1 MNPDLLSLIIYLVL
15 IVCGIALSAFLASS
29 EAAVFALQGQDN
41 ELDAANKPDK
51 RLLKILEEPQLLR
64 AVFFLGFYLANIS
77 IAVLGAAVVSLWLPD
92 NGRVYLT
99 YTTQVLAFAFLLLVF
114 SNISPRIVAANN
126 SLALARK
133 NSLFIWLL
141 FQILKPAATGIEGL
155 RNLLDK
161 YLPKTSRKMTTEDLL
176 PEPDEADY
184 EGNADDDREIIENV
198 IEFGSITVKEIMT
211 SRVNIVAVS
220 VEDSLAEVLKIIRQK
235 RLSRMP
241 LYENDLDNIV
251 GILYAKD
258 VLTYL
263 DKEGENLSPN
273 WKSIS
278 RKALFIPDS
287 KRLDDLLKD
296 FQREKTHLAV
306 VVDEYGGT
314 DGIVTMDD
322 VLEEIVGDFSDDD
335 VDESTRYTRF
345 RSGIYIFDATINLD
359 DMGEILGL
367 EIATD
372 EDDFET
378 LGGLMY
384 HEVESLPTVGERIV
398 YKNLE
403 LTVHSVQNNRI
414 KKVRVKV
421 DEAQKQPVN

>member
-1 MNPDLLSLIIYLVL
+1 MYSMPFQSGGFMNPDLLSLIIYLVL

-41 ELDAANKPDK
+41 ELDAANKSDK
-51 RLLKILEEPQLLR
+51 RLLKVLEEPQLLR
-64 AVFFLGFYLANIS
+64 SVFFLGFYLANIS

-141 FQILKPAATGIEGL
+141 FQILKPAAAGIEGL

-273 WKSIS
+273 WKSI
-278 RKALFIPDS
+278 
-287 KRLDDLLKD
+287 
-296 FQREKTHLAV
+296 
-306 VVDEYGGT
+306 
-314 DGIVTMDD
+314 
-322 VLEEIVGDFSDDD
+322 
-335 VDESTRYTRF
+335 
-345 RSGIYIFDATINLD
+345 
-359 DMGEILGL
+359 
-367 EIATD
+367 
-372 EDDFET
+372 
-378 LGGLMY
+378 
-384 HEVESLPTVGERIV
+384 
-398 YKNLE
+398 
-403 LTVHSVQNNRI
+403 
-414 KKVRVKV
+414 
-421 DEAQKQPVN
+421 

>member
-1 MNPDLLSLIIYLVL
+1 
-15 IVCGIALSAFLASS
+15 
-29 EAAVFALQGQDN
+29 
-41 ELDAANKPDK
+41 
-51 RLLKILEEPQLLR
+51 
-64 AVFFLGFYLANIS
+64 
-77 IAVLGAAVVSLWLPD
+77 
-92 NGRVYLT
+92 
-99 YTTQVLAFAFLLLVF
+99 
-114 SNISPRIVAANN
+114 
-126 SLALARK
+126 
-133 NSLFIWLL
+133 
-141 FQILKPAATGIEGL
+141 
-155 RNLLDK
+155 
-161 YLPKTSRKMTTEDLL
+161 
-176 PEPDEADY
+176 
-184 EGNADDDREIIENV
+184 
-198 IEFGSITVKEIMT
+198 
-211 SRVNIVAVS
+211 
-220 VEDSLAEVLKIIRQK
+220 DSLAEVLKIIRQK

-251 GILYAKD
+251 GIIYAKD

-263 DKEGENLSPN
+263 NKEGENLSPN

-287 KRLDDLLKD
+287 KRLDDLLRD

-335 VDESTRYTRF
+335 VDESTQYTRF

-367 EIATD
+367 EIAAD
-372 EDDFET
+372 DDDFET

-384 HEVESLPTVGERIV
+384 HEIESLPTVGERIV

-421 DEAQKQPVN
+421 DEPQKQPAN

>member
-1 MNPDLLSLIIYLVL
+1 MSVDPFSLVIYLVL
-15 IVCGIALSAFLASS
+15 IVCGIAISAFLAGS
-29 EAAVFALQGQDN
+29 ESAVFALSGKDN
-41 ELDAANKPDK
+41 ELDTANKSDK
-51 RLLKILEEPQLLR
+51 RLLRLLEEPQLLR
-64 AVFFLGFYLANIS
+64 AVFFLAFYLVNIS
-77 IAVLGAAVVSLWLPD
+77 VAVLGAALVSRLLPG
-92 NGRVYLT
+92 NGNVYLT
-99 YTTQVLAFAFLLLVF
+99 FTAQVLAFAFLLLVF
-114 SNISPRIVAANN
+114 STISPRIVGANN
-126 SLALARK
+126 PLALARK
-133 NSLFIWLL
+133 NSLFMWVL
-141 FQILKPAATGIEGL
+141 FHMLKPAAAGIEGL

-176 PEPDEADY
+176 PEPDETTK
-184 EGNADDDREIIENV
+184 EGNANDDREIIENV

-263 DKEGENLSPN
+263 DKEDENLSPN

-296 FQREKTHLAV
+296 FQREKNHLAV

-335 VDESTRYTRF
+335 VDESTQYTRF

-367 EIATD
+367 EIAGD

-421 DEAQKQPVN
+421 DDPQKQTAV